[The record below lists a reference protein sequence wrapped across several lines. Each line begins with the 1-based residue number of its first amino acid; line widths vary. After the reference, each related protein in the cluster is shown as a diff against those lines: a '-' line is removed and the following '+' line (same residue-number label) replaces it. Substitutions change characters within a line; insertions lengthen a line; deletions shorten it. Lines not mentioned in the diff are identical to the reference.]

1 MSKIKSKLYEEE
13 TEVATEEEK
22 KEAPRKYNPKKPRND
37 AKQQLVY
44 KPKQHQPEKL
54 EQAAPETEPATE
66 EKDPAIIE
74 PVP

>member
-1 MSKIKSKLYEEE
+1 
-13 TEVATEEEK
+13 
-22 KEAPRKYNPKKPRND
+22 
-37 AKQQLVY
+37 VY
-44 KPKQHQPEKL
+44 KPKQHQPEKQ